1 MLPLFSVTFPNLESA
16 DFSRLLYPISLINN
30 YSCYIE
36 FVRVAKTKCSL
47 PMMMMPRQEKS
58 LAAQTSSPPGWV
70 GGGYRFNCARGRV
83 FNINHLTNYSNK
95 LTDGA
100 VAYQQACSLSE
111 FIS

>member
-1 MLPLFSVTFPNLESA
+1 
-16 DFSRLLYPISLINN
+16 
-30 YSCYIE
+30 
-36 FVRVAKTKCSL
+36 
-47 PMMMMPRQEKS
+47 MMMMPRQEKS
-58 LAAQTSSPPGWV
+58 LAAQTSSPQSSV
-70 GGGYRFNCARGRV
+70 GGGHRFNCARRGRV

>member
-1 MLPLFSVTFPNLESA
+1 
-16 DFSRLLYPISLINN
+16 
-30 YSCYIE
+30 
-36 FVRVAKTKCSL
+36 
-47 PMMMMPRQEKS
+47 MMMMPRQEKS
-58 LAAQTSSPPGWV
+58 LAAQTSFPPGWA
-70 GGGYRFNCARGRV
+70 GGHRFNCARRGRV